1 MYFQEQEY
9 FLAIAKHKNLTK
21 AAQELYVSQ
30 PTITKFL
37 QKLEKNLGGKLFR
50 KDGHT
55 YNLTFLGQRYLAY
68 AQKVVTLNQD
78 WEKELLDMRSSFK
91 GELNI
96 SFPPMRSMCIIP
108 QILPEF
114 HKLHPAVHINFY
126 EQGHNIQD
134 SVLSDGKLDFAIFS
148 EWQPHPN
155 LSYEHLIDEEIV
167 LILPK
172 NHELT
177 EKAVYRDGF
186 RYPWID
192 LKLLADT
199 PFILH
204 FPDQNTGRSS
214 EQLFEQYNIQP
225 PVPFRTRNSQLC
237 IQLTAENL
245 GVCLAPET
253 YALHSSS
260 MLPISIC
267 SVGEKPIVNRLV
279 LAYRKN
285 SYLFTYA
292 LDFIKIA
299 KTCLKR

>member
-1 MYFQEQEY
+1 MNFQEQEY

-30 PTITKFL
+30 PTLTKFL

-50 KDGHT
+50 KEGHT

-68 AQKVVTLNQD
+68 AQKITTLNQD
-78 WEKELLDMRSSFK
+78 WEKELQDMRSSFK

-96 SFPPMRSMCIIP
+96 AFPPMRSMCIIP

-114 HKLHPAVHINFY
+114 HKLHPHVHINFY

-134 SVLSDGKLDFAIFS
+134 SILNDGKLDFAIFS
-148 EWQPHPN
+148 DWKPHPN

-172 NHELT
+172 CHELLRHA
-177 EKAVYRDGF
+177 KPKNGF

-192 LKLLADT
+192 LKFLEDT

-214 EQLFEQYNIQP
+214 EQLFQQYRIKP
-225 PVPFRTRNSQLC
+225 PIPFRTRSSQLC
-237 IQLTAENL
+237 IQLTAQNL

-253 YALHSSS
+253 YALHGASI
-260 MLPISIC
+260 LPISIC
-267 SVGEKPIVNRLV
+267 SVGEEPIVNKLV
-279 LAYRKN
+279 LAYRQN
-285 SYLFTYA
+285 SYLSTYA
-292 LDFIKIA
+292 QDFIRIA
-299 KTCLKR
+299 KKELER